1 MSSNKIPPKT
11 KPVNDLI
18 KFWASQQQEEKE
30 KSGSDLKSSKRPL
43 SPNASV
49 PSSPKQPLSPR
60 QRNFRDTPTSSP
72 PLSPTNINRSIT
84 DTSKSII
91 QKDNPELQISINDF
105 TTSSNDAESSS
116 SYVTF
121 IKESSPINPPDESNL
136 TVQLR
141 DPTSRAKAA
150 TQLVQRDSLPL
161 VKNVSDIV
169 SKFEKVVSPPTS
181 PTTLTSMKKGQTTI
195 PESMSAKPMS
205 PVKRNQ
211 TIEPLSISQPL
222 SDAISD
228 TLISKLNQRDI
239 NPLDL
244 SITTTSNESL
254 SFTEPL
260 YSPIKPPSMKRRSN
274 IPDPIVIPSPTTS
287 TNSVKEVQ
295 LFNDESETII
305 SPSSPKKEQ
314 KEQVVKEPKKITSPI
329 SSTIKSIV
337 SPTIKLK
344 LKSDTKSNS
353 NDDQKPKIESKP
365 KSEIKSPKFESSN
378 IQLTKRHIENLPQ
391 IRPTSEFDIDF
402 LENTSSLPLKQNVN
416 TGGENSSISRQV
428 EQNPFINKS
437 TSLSN
442 QQQSVS
448 ESESGPISPKKTTSI
463 LEQKSVVPNKVPIPE
478 PKSPKKTTSILEQKS
493 VVSTKVPTPE
503 SKSPKKTTSIL
514 EQKSV
519 VPIKVPTPEPKS
531 PISPKDDSQKRST
544 ISSPKTFTESL
555 PQVSLSSPTDQET
568 TEDILS
574 DYTSSPI
581 AQSPNLDSTP
591 IGSIPNSPEFLH
603 SNFALE
609 LLPEITPIS
618 PFWNPAVATGSN
630 TVSPLW
636 KPLPDNQNR
645 PISPILKPE
654 PDNSLNSLSQQIASI
669 KNEIESNNINNNDNN
684 NILTKSGRK
693 SSDLWFKKSSASF
706 LTVPEFF
713 PQSAT
718 SFQEPVSRSSG
729 ANSSDLTAN
738 SYIFSFLSQDTDSWN
753 FFAESPNTSSANLRL
768 DLNPFNS
775 YLDNA
780 KEDNDATD
788 VENEDQN
795 YNPFVDTEEPSEP
808 SGLSGDKRKKYLS
821 ETVLY
826 PQAIAIEMQVTH
838 SRSSTRID
846 DESDPIKPV
855 VNIIDSSGN
864 MISSDDESR
873 KQKKYTSVQSL
884 DSVAKYKQRRRHT
897 QHKYK
902 PVQIQ
907 TYPYSETRPQ
917 RYTLSLAFILK
928 DKQNN
933 MTVKDFSPIMNDD
946 KENANTLDISV
957 ANMTESLDP
966 ACSSRFIINP
976 FDGFEKNGLFLPG
989 TPWVYLPHLDEYI
1002 RSFPKTEFSNPKEV
1016 MTSEEYEIFL
1026 AQGKSFKNPENLFPL
1041 ISQSTDN
1048 YPNNTPSTSQVKGK
1062 DESKN
1067 DGPSERG
1074 IARSLPPSSEGCQ
1087 ESTSI
1092 LYEQRFLKLEIIRD
1106 FIQFTA
1112 LALSFVTP
1120 GMLGNDRIYILLRS
1134 VPNFMSFNM
1143 DQVFGFG
1150 AVFLLI
1156 FCVIGFVCLF
1166 MFRKIANWKKV
1177 TDVENLESSSRF
1189 SLLQSHIIVFIL
1201 TTLYV
1206 PLTKLSLDALVWSDN
1221 FWPVKNPYLPDVD
1234 FPDFVDVGNGALRSP
1249 KDFCYVTSM
1258 NKNDT
1263 NLSPFIIALGI
1274 LNLALISF
1282 WFPIKLRKTVNKH
1295 MNRFGF
1301 ARNDKDEEDDN
1312 KKNPHKF
1319 IYDGYNDNWSTYKS
1333 FIMIMKFLLIF
1344 LIVVF
1349 SKDNCLFRSTT
1360 RQRISTIAQ
1369 ALKIVLFVLFFIPH
1383 WKSEPFVYSNFNTA
1397 EYWSRFAYL
1406 ITSFVGLLIVLQAGP
1421 IQGYGIGLFVINIAV
1436 LTIIIWYLCKEIN
1449 YFNTRYAGSDSA
1461 YGTRSVVGGGRNFGK
1476 KELEFSFDISSSGL
1490 DFDKFIKERIW
1501 QDTWTKLLL
1510 TNDNFKPPAGK
1521 TLSFN
1526 EESEVPYLL
1535 DFSGS
1540 VGERHIENSK
1550 ILSKVGSQSYVLSL
1564 KTLSS
1569 SMSSIRSK
1577 ILNNY
1582 VGVDMYYAEE
1592 YPNVKETY
1600 FGKASVIPFPFCIV
1614 ICYDENDNIV
1624 TLKQEWEIQRYLQQ
1638 NEDEVIQRRRL
1649 IRQKIRALEGKNIIG
1664 PCFTDSDKVH
1674 NHRGVLSIQRKQ
1686 ESLWREHNMNPGFK
1700 VTITY
1705 TDSTYKG
1712 NQCPQVVGHNVIG
1725 ITGDFKMTHQL
1736 EKLFG
1741 DNRELIGLGLVQIQ
1755 KTMDEYRQYCQNES
1769 ISKETTL
1776 TYGFHINVFNNPSI
1790 SLEALPSLLI
1800 TTEKNQ
1806 LVQSI
1811 PEREYPTMIYLYER
1825 MRAVH
1830 TSKVH
1835 QWWYLFWEDLWK
1847 NNGQQIPH
1855 LRKYEQDFS
1864 PLYRSSICY
1873 QPMERCDLE
1882 DFMER
1887 RGLWTNNGKYGLFHS
1902 GVLNRIYLYLN
1913 SVVFSRK
1920 GKDGSP
1926 KKWRISKDSI
1936 QDQLGEKSERNTII
1950 DKVGIVKSV
1959 INRNSHNSKK
1969 DCYVM
1974 REEDSESDFEDVE
1987 LDNTNN
1993 NSVSDDE
2000 TLCY

>member
-1 MSSNKIPPKT
+1 MSNNKKAPTT

-18 KFWASQQQEEKE
+18 KFWAAQQEEKE
-30 KSGSDLKSSKRPL
+30 KLGSDLKSPRRPL
-43 SPNASV
+43 SPNTSA
-49 PSSPKQPLSPR
+49 PSSPK
-60 QRNFRDTPTSSP
+60 QRNFRDTSTSSP
-72 PLSPTNINRSIT
+72 PLSPTKNNINRSIKNGNNT
-84 DTSKSII
+84 
-91 QKDNPELQISINDF
+91 QLQLLINDVS
-105 TTSSNDAESSS
+105 TPSKDAESSSS

-121 IKESSPINPPDESNL
+121 VKESSSVEPPNENNL

-150 TQLVQRDSLPL
+150 SQLVQRDSLPL
-161 VKNVSDIV
+161 VKNVSDLV

-181 PTTLTSMKKGQTTI
+181 PTTTTPTKKGQPTFTD
-195 PESMSAKPMS
+195 STSSRPMS

-239 NPLDL
+239 DPLEL
-244 SITTTSNESL
+244 SISTSNEKTSV
-254 SFTEPL
+254 TKPL
-260 YSPIKPPSMKRRSN
+260 NSPNRTPSMKRRSN
-274 IPDPIVIPSPTTS
+274 IPDPIIIPSPTTS
-287 TNSVKEVQ
+287 TNPV
-295 LFNDESETII
+295 DEFETII
-305 SPSSPKKEQ
+305 SPTSPKKE
-314 KEQVVKEPKKITSPI
+314 KVVEEPKKLTSPI

-337 SPTIKLK
+337 SPTIKSK
-344 LKSDTKSNS
+344 SKSDIKSNS
-353 NDDQKPKIESKP
+353 NDEQDL
-365 KSEIKSPKFESSN
+365 EIKFEPSDT
-378 IQLTKRHIENLPQ
+378 QLIKRQIENLPQ
-391 IRPTSEFDIDF
+391 IRPTSDFDIDF
-402 LENTSSLPLKQNVN
+402 LENLSSPPLKQNVN
-416 TGGENSSISRQV
+416 DSSIPRQV
-428 EQNPFINKS
+428 EQKSFANKS

-448 ESESGPISPKKTTSI
+448 ESESGSTSRRETASI
-463 LEQKSVVPNKVPIPE
+463 MEQKSVVPAKV
-478 PKSPKKTTSILEQKS
+478 S
-493 VVSTKVPTPE
+493 
-503 SKSPKKTTSIL
+503 
-514 EQKSV
+514 
-519 VPIKVPTPEPKS
+519 TPEPTS
-531 PISPKDDSQKRST
+531 PISPKADSKKRST
-544 ISSPKTFTESL
+544 ISSPKTFTEPL
-555 PQVSLSSPTDQET
+555 PQVSLSSPSGQET
-568 TEDILS
+568 AAVILS
-574 DYTSSPI
+574 DYSSSPP
-581 AQSPNLDSTP
+581 AQSPNPDSTP
-591 IGSIPNSPEFLH
+591 IGSMPTSPEFVT

-618 PFWNPAVATGSN
+618 PFWNPAAATGSN

-636 KPLPDNQNR
+636 KPLPENQNR

-654 PDNSLNSLSQQIASI
+654 PDNLNSLSQKIASL
-669 KNEIESNNINNNDNN
+669 SNNNNSNKNNNDDNGNN
-684 NILTKSGRK
+684 DTSDNKPT
-693 SSDLWFKKSSASF
+693 DLWFKKSSASF
-706 LTVPEFF
+706 LTVPEFLS
-713 PQSAT
+713 QAST
-718 SFQEPVSRSSG
+718 IMQEPAPKSSG
-729 ANSSDLTAN
+729 TNSSDPTAN
-738 SYIFSFLSQDTDSWN
+738 SYIFSFLSESTDSWK
-753 FFAESPNTSSANLRL
+753 FFSESPNSSSANLKL
-768 DLNPFNS
+768 DLNPFSS
-775 YLDNA
+775 YLDNV
-780 KEDNDATD
+780 KEDNDTNDANDAIDANANDANAIDANAIDANANDANANDANDANDTTD

-795 YNPFVDTEEPSEP
+795 YNPFVDIVDTQEPSDTL
-808 SGLSGDKRKKYLS
+808 GLPGDKRKKYLS
-821 ETVLY
+821 EALY

-846 DESDPIKPV
+846 DDSDPMAIKPI

-864 MISSDDESR
+864 VISSDDESR
-873 KQKKYTSVQSL
+873 KQKKYRSVQSL
-884 DSVAKYKQRRRHT
+884 DSIAKYKQRQQR
-897 QHKYK
+897 KYK

-907 TYPYSETRPQ
+907 KYPYSETHPL
-917 RYTLSLAFILK
+917 RYTLSPAFILK

-933 MTVKDFSPIMNDD
+933 VTVKDFGAIMRDGM
-946 KENANTLDISV
+946 ENTQGVNNLDISV

-976 FDGFEKNGLFLPG
+976 FDGFEKNELFLPG

-1002 RSFPKTEFSNPKEV
+1002 QSCPRTEFSNPKEI
-1016 MTSEEYEIFL
+1016 MTSEEYRSFL
-1026 AQGKSFKNPENLFPL
+1026 EQGKSYKNPENLFPL

-1048 YPNNTPSTSQVKGK
+1048 NTPSTSQVSGK
-1062 DESKN
+1062 DEGKN

-1074 IARSLPPSSEGCQ
+1074 ISRSLPPSSETCQ
-1087 ESTSI
+1087 ETTSI

-1112 LALSFVTP
+1112 LALSFVTQ
-1120 GMLGNDRIYILLRS
+1120 GTFGNDHIYIFLSSIPDFLS
-1134 VPNFMSFNM
+1134 LNM

-1156 FCVIGFVCLF
+1156 FFVIGFGCLF
-1166 MFRKIANWKKV
+1166 VFRKIANWKKV

-1189 SLLQSHIIVFIL
+1189 SLLQSHMIIFVL

-1206 PLTKLSLDALVWSDN
+1206 PLTRLSLETLVWSDS

-1234 FPDFVDVGNGALRSP
+1234 FPDFNSMIDAGNDALRLP
-1249 KDFCYVTSM
+1249 QDFCYVTSM
-1258 NKNDT
+1258 NKNEV

-1274 LNLALISF
+1274 LNLAVFSF
-1282 WFPIKLRKTVNKH
+1282 WFPIKLKKIVNKH

-1301 ARNDKDEEDDN
+1301 ARNDKDEDDD
-1312 KKNPHKF
+1312 KNSHKF
-1319 IYDGYNDNWSTYKS
+1319 IYDGYNKNWSNYKS
-1333 FIMIMKFLLIF
+1333 FIMIIKFLFIF
-1344 LIVVF
+1344 LVVVF

-1360 RQRISTIAQ
+1360 RQRISTIAE
-1369 ALKIVLFVLFFIPH
+1369 ALKIICLFDNKFCWIAH
-1383 WKSEPFVYSNFNTA
+1383 CITSRTYSREIDNFNM
-1397 EYWSRFAYL
+1397 
-1406 ITSFVGLLIVLQAGP
+1406 
-1421 IQGYGIGLFVINIAV
+1421 
-1436 LTIIIWYLCKEIN
+1436 
-1449 YFNTRYAGSDSA
+1449 RYAESGGA
-1461 YGTRSVVGGGRNFGK
+1461 YGSRSISGGGRSYGK

-1490 DFDKFIKERIW
+1490 DFDKYIKERIW

-1510 TNDNFKPPAGK
+1510 NNDKFKPPAFSNGK
-1521 TLSFN
+1521 TLLFN
-1526 EESEVPYLL
+1526 EENEVPYLL
-1535 DFSGS
+1535 NFDGS

-1550 ILSKVGSQSYVLSL
+1550 ILTTVGSQSYVLSL
-1564 KTLSS
+1564 KPLSS

-1592 YPNVKETY
+1592 YPNVKRSY

-1614 ICYDENDNIV
+1614 INYDENDNTVI
-1624 TLKQEWEIQRYLQQ
+1624 LKQEWEIQRYLQQ
-1638 NEDEVIQRRRL
+1638 NEDEVIQRKRL

-1664 PCFTDSDKVH
+1664 PCCANSDNSDKVH

-1686 ESLWREHNMNPGFK
+1686 GSLWREQNLNPGFK

-1712 NQCPQVVGHNVIG
+1712 NQCPQVVGHDVIG
-1725 ITGDFKMTHQL
+1725 IADDFKMSHQL

-1741 DNRELIGLGLVQIQ
+1741 DNRELIGMSLVQIQ

-1769 ISKETTL
+1769 RSKETTL

-1811 PEREYPTMIYLYER
+1811 PEREYPTMVYLYER

-1830 TSKVH
+1830 TSRVH

-1847 NNGQQIPH
+1847 NNGQQIPY

-1864 PLYRSSICY
+1864 PLYRTSICY
-1873 QPMERCDLE
+1873 QPMQRYELE
-1882 DFMER
+1882 EFMEK
-1887 RGLWTNNGKYGLFHS
+1887 RGLWTNNGKNGLFHS

-1926 KKWRISKDSI
+1926 KKWHVSKDNI
-1936 QDQLGEKSERNTII
+1936 QDQPGNERNTII
-1950 DKVGIVKSV
+1950 DKVGIVKNV
-1959 INRNSHNSKK
+1959 INRNSHNSKRDFYFMK
-1969 DCYVM
+1969 
-1974 REEDSESDFEDVE
+1974 EDSESDFEDVE